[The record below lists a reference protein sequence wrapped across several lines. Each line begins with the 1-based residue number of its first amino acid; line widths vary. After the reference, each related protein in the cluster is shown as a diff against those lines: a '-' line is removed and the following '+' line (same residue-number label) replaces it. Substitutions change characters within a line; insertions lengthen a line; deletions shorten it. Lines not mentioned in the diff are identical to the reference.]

1 MVAPLVIMLREG
13 IEAAL
18 IVAIVAAYLKRT
30 GREALLP
37 AVWAGVLAAVALC
50 LVLGL
55 TLTWLS
61 AELPTRVQELF
72 EAVVPATAAGVL
84 TWMLFWMCHAGRT
97 LQRELQGRVE
107 RAASAG
113 QTWSLALVGTAFLAV
128 SREGL
133 ESVLF
138 LLAVFQQSRGI
149 EAPLGAALGLALAVA
164 FGVGLYRGGRLDLA
178 RFFRWTGL
186 FLIFVSAGL
195 LATALHELH
204 EAGLWN
210 ALLEQ
215 AYDTSGIL
223 RETSPLGAVLRGL
236 FGYSASPTIGEAVVY
251 WAYLGPILFL
261 FLRGERLP
269 GFAHGTAQARN

>member
-1 MVAPLVIMLREG
+1 V
-13 IEAAL
+13 
-18 IVAIVAAYLKRT
+18 
-30 GREALLP
+30 
-37 AVWAGVLAAVALC
+37 
-50 LVLGL
+50 
-55 TLTWLS
+55 
-61 AELPTRVQELF
+61 
-72 EAVVPATAAGVL
+72 
-84 TWMLFWMCHAGRT
+84 
-97 LQRELQGRVE
+97 
-107 RAASAG
+107 
-113 QTWSLALVGTAFLAV
+113 
-128 SREGL
+128 
-133 ESVLF
+133 
-138 LLAVFQQSRGI
+138 
-149 EAPLGAALGLALAVA
+149 
-164 FGVGLYRGGRLDLA
+164 RLDLA

-210 ALLEQ
+210 ALLEP